1 VNGVTAAAI
10 GAIAGG
16 VLVLAG
22 RSIVDI
28 PTALVALAA
37 MGLIRKVLKLPEPVI
52 VAAAAIIGFVAF
64 PGLHG
69 EEHDEGNTAGGKYDE
84 QGPGYVWHCFL
95 WLRLGG
101 RSDHGGNDQ
110 F

>member
-1 VNGVTAAAI
+1 MNGVTAAAI

-22 RSIVDI
+22 RSIADI

-37 MGLIRKVLKLPEPVI
+37 MGLIRKVQKLPEPVI
-52 VAAAAIIGFVAF
+52 VAAAAIIGFVDF

-69 EEHDEGNTAGGKYDE
+69 EEHDEGQYS
-84 QGPGYVWHCFL
+84 
-95 WLRLGG
+95 G
-101 RSDHGGNDQ
+101 R
-110 F
+110 